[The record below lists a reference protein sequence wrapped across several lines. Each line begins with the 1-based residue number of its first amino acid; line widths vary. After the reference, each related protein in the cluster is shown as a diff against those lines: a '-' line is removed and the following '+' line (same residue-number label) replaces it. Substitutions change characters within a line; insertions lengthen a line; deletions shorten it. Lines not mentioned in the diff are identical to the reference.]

1 MNDVQDIWAHER
13 GPPSEEVKQNR
24 AQTVYV
30 GGGGKL
36 GGRAFGLL
44 GRDVARC
51 SKCLQRSRESAI
63 LIEPFCEAK
72 VAHHRLAV
80 SIQEDVSRLKIAM
93 KNSLVVRVSNA
104 TRDLCHQSRTLARL
118 SAEHRCRGT
127 QASARRIFHAEKRQ
141 ALLTLA
147 DFVNGKNVWVIEAGD
162 RFGFAPEA
170 HQRLMCIHL
179 MSEDALHRDN
189 PTGVLLARP

>member
-63 LIEPFCEAK
+63 FIEPFRQSK
-72 VAHHRLAV
+72 VAHHRLAA
-80 SIQEDVSRLKIAM
+80 SIQEDVYRLKIAM
-93 KNSLVVRVSNA
+93 QNSLGVRDKSLPCRRGQFPPGFRNDQGA
-104 TRDLCHQSRTLARL
+104 IPCRSPSLLQGRFRMLGGTPRL
-118 SAEHRCRGT
+118 RL
-127 QASARRIFHAEKRQ
+127 QAPR
-141 ALLTLA
+141 
-147 DFVNGKNVWVIEAGD
+147 AGD
-162 RFGFAPEA
+162 
-170 HQRLMCIHL
+170 
-179 MSEDALHRDN
+179 S
-189 PTGVLLARP
+189 